1 MDKILPVIKP
11 EGIST
16 YDVIREYKRKT
27 GFKGKIGHAG
37 TLDPF
42 ATGVVLLL
50 LGKETKR
57 FDEIRA
63 WEKVYLAGVRLGATS
78 TTGDP
83 EGEITPVSPKH
94 PTKREI
100 KKAIKMFVGETEQ
113 KVPAFSAAKHKGVPL
128 YKLARQGKTVEKS
141 KKVKIS
147 KIKFVD
153 YKYPA
158 LDIRVTCSGG
168 TYIRQLAQDI
178 GEKLETGAFLQSL
191 EREKIGKF
199 SKKDCCSLNDF
210 SVENSL
216 SF

>member
-1 MDKILPVIKP
+1 MDKIIPVIKP

-16 YDVIREYKRKT
+16 YDVIRGYKRKT

-63 WEKVYLAGVRLGATS
+63 WEKVYLAGVRLGAVS

-83 EGEITPVSPKH
+83 EGEITSVSTKK
-94 PTKREI
+94 PTKKEI
-100 KKAIKMFVGETEQ
+100 KKAIKKFIGETEQ
-113 KVPAFSAAKHKGVPL
+113 KIPAYSAAKHKGVPL
-128 YKLARQGKTVEKS
+128 YKLARKGKTVEKS
-141 KKVKIS
+141 KKVKITQ
-147 KIKFVD
+147 IKLVN
-153 YKYPA
+153 YKYPV
-158 LDIRVTCSGG
+158 LNIRVVCSGG

-178 GEKLETGAFLQSL
+178 GEQLKTGAFLQTL
-191 EREKIGKF
+191 GREKVGKF
-199 SKKDCCSLNDF
+199 SKKDCCSVKGF
-210 SVENSL
+210 ETGEH
-216 SF
+216 

>member
-11 EGIST
+11 VGFST

-27 GFKGKIGHAG
+27 GFKGKLGHGG

-50 LGKETKR
+50 LGKSTKR
-57 FDEIRA
+57 FDEIRG
-63 WEKVYLAGVRLGATS
+63 WEKVYLAGVKLGAVS

-83 EGEITPVSPKH
+83 EGEIIPVSPKQ

-100 KKAIKMFVGETEQ
+100 KKVIKMFIGETEQ

-128 YKLARQGKTVEKS
+128 YKLARNGRTVEKS
-141 KKVKIS
+141 KKVSIS
-147 KIKFVD
+147 KIKLVD
-153 YKYPA
+153 YSYPK
-158 LDIRVTCSGG
+158 LTIRVACAGG

-178 GEKLETGAFLQSL
+178 GEQLETGAFLYSL
-191 EREKIGKF
+191 EREKVGKF
-199 SKKDCCSLNDF
+199 SKKDSGSIRDF
-210 SVENSL
+210 
-216 SF
+216 

>member
-57 FDEIRA
+57 FNEIKA
-63 WEKVYLAGVRLGATS
+63 WEKLYLAGVRLGATS

-83 EGEITPVSPKH
+83 EGEIKTISPKK
-94 PTKREI
+94 PTKKEI

-141 KKVKIS
+141 KKVKIR

-153 YKYPA
+153 YNYPV
-158 LDIRVTCSGG
+158 LTIRVACSGG

-178 GEKLETGAFLQSL
+178 GEQLKTGAFLQSL
-191 EREKIGKF
+191 EREKVGKF
-199 SKKDCCSLNDF
+199 SKKDSCSMDDF
-210 SVENSL
+210 EVSEH
-216 SF
+216 